1 MKLREEIKRQAKAG
15 FTAQYGACLC
25 ALLLLMVIG
34 WAISSVS
41 FAINAGDMLH
51 NFTVR
56 ITGYGTF
63 QPFAPITSF
72 FSTLSTLVSI
82 FVLLPLTVGYN
93 AFSLR
98 VYRGEEADVG
108 GMFRDGFA
116 NYLRHVGGMLWMAL
130 FTFLWTLLFIVPGIV
145 KALAYF
151 MAPYI
156 LADCPDVTAT
166 DALKLS
172 MRMTSGHKGRVF
184 VMGLSFI
191 GWGILT
197 ALTGGL
203 LGIFYTGPYINTSF
217 AGLYHELKQEALAKG
232 VVSPAE
238 LGMAA

>member
-1 MKLREEIKRQAKAG
+1 MKLRAEIKQQAKAG

-25 ALLLLMVIG
+25 ALLLMVIG

-108 GMFRDGFA
+108 GM
-116 NYLRHVGGMLWMAL
+116 LWMAL
-130 FTFLWTLLFIVPGIV
+130 FTFLWTLLFIVPGII

-151 MAPYI
+151 MTPYI

-172 MRMTSGHKGRVF
+172 MRMTSGHKGKVF

-197 ALTGGL
+197 ALTGGI